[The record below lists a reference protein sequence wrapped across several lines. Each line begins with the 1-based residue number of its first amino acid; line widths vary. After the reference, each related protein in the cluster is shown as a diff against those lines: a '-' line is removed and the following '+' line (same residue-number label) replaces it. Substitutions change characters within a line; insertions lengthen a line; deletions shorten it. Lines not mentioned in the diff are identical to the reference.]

1 MSLFIRIKDGQP
13 FEHPILEENFVQAF
27 PDVDVKN
34 LPDEYAKF
42 VRMPMPKLGAYEVY
56 EGVTYEKV
64 NGVYQDVHHIRP
76 MTLEE
81 RTARQN
87 AVKEEWSRTGFAASW
102 IFYEDICQFAP
113 PIAKPDDGKNYYWD
127 ESTLSW
133 IEVTA

>member
-1 MSLFIRIKDGQP
+1 
-13 FEHPILEENFVQAF
+13 
-27 PDVDVKN
+27 
-34 LPDEYAKF
+34 
-42 VRMPMPKLGAYEVY
+42 
-56 EGVTYEKV
+56 
-64 NGVYQDVHHIRP
+64 
-76 MTLEE
+76 MTAEE